1 MSNDMSPET
10 MANIK
15 REMRAADETH
25 EAAKDKVALMSAY
38 IDYLDKEVFEPMTT
52 RRKRR
57 RGLFLPPL

>member
-1 MSNDMSPET
+1 